1 MSLGVLTFSDPGGV
15 LTITDAATVSRSFD
29 LTTFGLWARVKSL
42 SITLTGLS
50 HTFPDDLDFLFV
62 GPDGT
67 NLAFW
72 SDAGGGT
79 AISNQNYTIRDSAS
93 LVLPDSGSIASGT
106 YRPADYSF
114 AEANS
119 NWAGVSPSLV
129 INHPAT
135 NGAATLD
142 GSFGGKWIDNTT
154 WTLFVRDDASPDSGT
169 LNDFGIQATLNG
181 ICKPHD
187 FNGTLTGSAS
197 DILWQSNDGTAGIWL
212 MDGFTATSVGAAG
225 PNGPWPFNPG
235 PSWHVKGDAD
245 FDFDGR
251 SDILW
256 QNNDGTLAMWRM
268 NGLAA
273 VTLGAVGTNPGPDWH
288 IKGTGDFNF
297 DGPADI
303 LWQNDNGMPAIWLM
317 NGFSVLTN
325 GAAGAFNPGPS
336 WQIKGTGDFN
346 NDGRSDILWQGA
358 DGTPAIWLMNG
369 LTVLT
374 NGPAGPF
381 NPGPSWQIKG
391 TGDFNDDGRSDILWQ
406 NSDGTPAIWLMNGMN
421 AIAVGAVG
429 PFNPG
434 PSWHIVGTGDYNID
448 QRSDILWQ
456 ADDGTPAIWF
466 MDGMSFI
473 GGSAA
478 GSFNPGSDWHVIA

>member
-15 LTITDAATVSRSFD
+15 LAITDAATVSRSFSF
-29 LTTFGLWARVKSL
+29 TTFGLWARVKTL

-67 NLAFW
+67 NWRSGPMPAAAPPSATRTTSLGTPLA
-72 SDAGGGT
+72 A
-79 AISNQNYTIRDSAS
+79 
-93 LVLPDSGSIASGT
+93 LLPDSGAIAAGT
-106 YRPADYSF
+106 YRPADYGIV
-114 AEANS
+114 ETNS
-119 NWAGVSPSLV
+119 NWTGVPPGLV
-129 INHPAT
+129 INHPT
-135 NGAATLD
+135 PNGAATLD
-142 GSFGGKWIDNTT
+142 ASFGGKWIDNTT
-154 WTLFVRDDASPDSGT
+154 WTLFVRDDASPDFGT

-256 QNNDGTLAMWRM
+256 QNNDGTPAMWRM

-303 LWQNDNGMPAIWLM
+303 LWQNDNGMPVIWLM
-317 NGFSVLTN
+317 NGFNV
-325 GAAGAFNPGPS
+325 PS
-336 WQIKGTGDFN
+336 A
-346 NDGRSDILWQGA
+346 R
-358 DGTPAIWLMNG
+358 PAICSRTRFRPTSPPPCATSSPG
-369 LTVLT
+369 IRRSRPRSRASSCG
-374 NGPAGPF
+374 GPRTR
-381 NPGPSWQIKG
+381 PSRRRAP
-391 TGDFNDDGRSDILWQ
+391 RS
-406 NSDGTPAIWLMNGMN
+406 TPPN
-421 AIAVGAVG
+421 
-429 PFNPG
+429 
-434 PSWHIVGTGDYNID
+434 
-448 QRSDILWQ
+448 
-456 ADDGTPAIWF
+456 
-466 MDGMSFI
+466 
-473 GGSAA
+473 
-478 GSFNPGSDWHVIA
+478 